1 MTMGDEFDYNRCSPM
16 RSLARLVLLG
26 GSLFLSAAAV
36 RAEPPGPGVLPV
48 QVIAIQSD
56 GADDQAEALT
66 AAIRS
71 RVRAIRGFSLHDSD
85 FALEVLTLG
94 FKCGDVP
101 DEPCQAKIGDHIH
114 ADRYIWGTVK
124 RSKTQRQVTA
134 ELKLWTRGAPA
145 ARTQLTF
152 SDNLTAPGDEALKR
166 LVEEALGKLLE
177 PPKSAP
183 PPAASVSVPRV
194 TSAVPAIPTAGLARA
209 DLPSTSSDLPEE
221 ASSDGRRT
229 TGWAAVG
236 LGGVLLAAG
245 VYSVVR
251 VRAIDSDDRVE
262 AYRQGFH
269 SGVDVCDQAR
279 AGVESKVAGAATS
292 TQMKDF
298 CSSATTFQT
307 LQYIFFGLGAVSA
320 GAGIYLLASDKSGT
334 RPATT
339 RFQVSPSIGQ
349 SGGRLDLSFT
359 F

>member
-1 MTMGDEFDYNRCSPM
+1 MSDDFVYNRSSPM
-16 RSLARLVLLG
+16 RSLARYVLLG
-26 GSLFLSAAAV
+26 GSLFLSGAV
-36 RAEPPGPGVLPV
+36 AHAEPPGPGVLPV

-71 RVRAIRGFSLHDSD
+71 RVRATRGYSLHDSD

-94 FKCGDVP
+94 FKCADVP
-101 DEPCQAKIGDHIH
+101 DEACQTKIGDHIH
-114 ADRYIWGTVK
+114 ADRYIWGMVK
-124 RSKTQRQVTA
+124 RSKAQRQVSA
-134 ELKLWTRGAPA
+134 ELRLWTRGAPA

-177 PPKSAP
+177 PPKP
-183 PPAASVSVPRV
+183 PPAPVASTAPRV
-194 TSAVPAIPTAGLARA
+194 TAVVPPIPTASARMDSA
-209 DLPSTSSDLPEE
+209 PRLPIDIPEE

-236 LGGVLLAAG
+236 LGGALLAAG

-251 VRAIDSDDRVE
+251 LHAIDNDDRVV

-279 AGVESKVAGAATS
+279 AGVESKVTGAATP
-292 TQMKDF
+292 TEMKDF

-307 LQYIFFGLGAVSA
+307 LQYIFFGIGAVSA
-320 GAGIYLLASDKSGT
+320 GAGVYLLASDKSAAPST
-334 RPATT
+334 SKL
-339 RFQVSPSIGQ
+339 QVSPSIGR

>member
-1 MTMGDEFDYNRCSPM
+1 MTLVGDFVYNRWSPM
-16 RSLARLVLLG
+16 RSLVRPFLLG

-36 RAEPPGPGVLPV
+36 HAEPPGPGVLPV
-48 QVIAIQSD
+48 QVIAVQSD

-71 RVRAIRGFSLHDSD
+71 RVRAMRGFSLNESD

-94 FKCGDVP
+94 FKCGEIP
-101 DEPCQAKIGDHIH
+101 DDACQAKIGDHIH
-114 ADRYIWGTVK
+114 ADRYVWGTVK
-124 RSKTQRQVTA
+124 RSKAQRQVTA
-134 ELKLWTRGAPA
+134 ELRLWTRGAPS

-177 PPKSAP
+177 PAKSAP
-183 PPAASVSVPRV
+183 PPAPPSSSPRL
-194 TSAVPAIPTAGLARA
+194 TAIVPAIPTASAASDVRPRA
-209 DLPSTSSDLPEE
+209 SSSDIPEE

-251 VRAIDSDDRVE
+251 VHAIDTDDRVE

-279 AGVESKVAGAATS
+279 SGVESKVSGAATS

-298 CSSATTFQT
+298 CSSATTFQM
-307 LQYIFFGLGAVSA
+307 LQYIFFGLGTVSSA
-320 GAGIYLLASDKSGT
+320 AGIYLLASDKSA
-334 RPATT
+334 PATS
-339 RFQVSPSIGQ
+339 RIHVSPMIGR
-349 SGGRLDLSFT
+349 SGGHLDLSYSF
-359 F
+359 

>member
-1 MTMGDEFDYNRCSPM
+1 
-16 RSLARLVLLG
+16 
-26 GSLFLSAAAV
+26 
-36 RAEPPGPGVLPV
+36 LP
-48 QVIAIQSD
+48 A
-56 GADDQAEALT
+56 
-66 AAIRS
+66 
-71 RVRAIRGFSLHDSD
+71 
-85 FALEVLTLG
+85 
-94 FKCGDVP
+94 
-101 DEPCQAKIGDHIH
+101 
-114 ADRYIWGTVK
+114 GT
-124 RSKTQRQVTA
+124 
-134 ELKLWTRGAPA
+134 
-145 ARTQLTF
+145 
-152 SDNLTAPGDEALKR
+152 
-166 LVEEALGKLLE
+166 
-177 PPKSAP
+177 
-183 PPAASVSVPRV
+183 
-194 TSAVPAIPTAGLARA
+194 ARA
-209 DLPSTSSDLPEE
+209 DLSSTSSDLPEE

-334 RPATT
+334 RPATS
-339 RFQVSPSIGQ
+339 RVQVSPSIGR